1 LKQKSLKI
9 STESENNE
17 LIQQDRNKLVKSQR
31 VELFSTDSELDSFFK
46 ENENFIKKSGYDSSR
61 DFAARV
67 ENNKDDDFD
76 DLDFDRMVTEAQRL
90 VVFLMIRN
98 TFKKLIIGLHMV
110 FVQNKIVR
118 QNQKEII

>member
-1 LKQKSLKI
+1 MKI